1 PRPWVR
7 TAGAVTVDATD
18 PVSAHTDAAAIAT
31 TVTASTSQPWGRA
44 KRTGRSSSSGDWS
57 LARACWRN
65 CTGLPSPVET
75 VRRTA
80 EAELWKRN
88 GTRVRVRVRAGR
100 GCGRARERRRR
111 APEPWNGSGTR
122 AARRRDQRPATR
134 LVTGA
139 VFRPVTPSTVPTA
152 VSTRPETGAMPST
165 APVRVFTAFTDRP
178 PETLSSSASEIS
190 AVSTW
195 GVEFMMELPFVWV
208 I

>member
-80 EAELWKRN
+80 EAELRERN
-88 GTRVRVRVRAGR
+88 GTRVRPGPGTAPPGPGAVERFRDPVCPKARSETGDQVGDR
-100 GCGRARERRRR
+100 GGVPARSEERR
-111 APEPWNGSGTR
+111 
-122 AARRRDQRPATR
+122 
-134 LVTGA
+134 
-139 VFRPVTPSTVPTA
+139 
-152 VSTRPETGAMPST
+152 
-165 APVRVFTAFTDRP
+165 
-178 PETLSSSASEIS
+178 
-190 AVSTW
+190 
-195 GVEFMMELPFVWV
+195 
-208 I
+208 